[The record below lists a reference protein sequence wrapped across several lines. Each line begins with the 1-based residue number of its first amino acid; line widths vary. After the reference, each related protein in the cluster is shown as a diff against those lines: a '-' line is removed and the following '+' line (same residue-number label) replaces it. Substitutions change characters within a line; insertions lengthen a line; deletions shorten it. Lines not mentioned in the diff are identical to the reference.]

1 VKENVIFA
9 CGFFLKFKLSQL
21 NSMLRRWKIA
31 ENILLTP
38 PKHPTKVISAQIDLS
53 QTRAGSTQKNEYKM
67 NKILMG

>member
-1 VKENVIFA
+1 
-9 CGFFLKFKLSQL
+9 
-21 NSMLRRWKIA
+21 MLRRWKIA